1 MALAMYLMV
10 EIMDEIMHYSL
21 GHRKIYRF
29 KYGDAE
35 GFYIS
40 LHFTYDG
47 FLIYIEVSWYR
58 PTSLGFETEYAYST
72 IMCNYYS
79 KSPFNN
85 ECFNYALD
93 LAERLVKEY
102 PVRVEIN

>member
-1 MALAMYLMV
+1 MVLVINMVV
-10 EIMDEIMHYSL
+10 EILNGVLHYDL
-21 GHRKIYRF
+21 GLRKIYRF

-58 PTSLGFETEYAYST
+58 PIKLGFEAEYAYST
-72 IMCNYYS
+72 IACNYYS

-93 LAERLVKEY
+93 LAERLIKEY
-102 PVRVEIN
+102 TVRVEMD